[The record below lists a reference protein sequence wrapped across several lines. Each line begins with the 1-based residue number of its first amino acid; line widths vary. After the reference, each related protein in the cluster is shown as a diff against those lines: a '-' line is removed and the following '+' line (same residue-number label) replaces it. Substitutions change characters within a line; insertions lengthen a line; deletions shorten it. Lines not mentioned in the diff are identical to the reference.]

1 MRCAGLVA
9 HSGKQ
14 GAAEFIGRI
23 RRTLEENGVLVLGE
37 DELRSEKE
45 HPEMILSLG
54 GDGTLLGCVPYALR
68 TGAPLIG
75 FNLGHLGFLT
85 QGMPRDPEDAVRRL
99 LDGRYIV
106 EERMLIS
113 AALYRNGVRAGE
125 WTGLNDAVISRNG
138 FSRLMELRFLVDGQD
153 AGLFM
158 ADGLIIST
166 PTGSTGYSLSAGGP
180 VVAPGVGCLIA
191 TPICPHSLQ
200 TRPMVAD
207 GGSILRIRLE
217 SGRKQRGALEIDGRP
232 RFGLE
237 DGDEV
242 EIRRADRT
250 LRLARFDGTSFFRLV
265 REKLME
271 WSKEQDL

>member
-9 HSGKQ
+9 HSGKKN
-14 GAAEFIGRI
+14 AADIIGRI
-23 RRTLEENGVLVLGE
+23 RRTLEENGVLVVDE
-37 DELRSEKE
+37 DELRDGAAQ
-45 HPEMILSLG
+45 PDMILSLG

-85 QGMPRDPEDAVRRL
+85 QGMPEDPEEAVRCL

-113 AALYRNGVRAGE
+113 ATLYRNGVSAGE

-138 FSRLMELRFLVDGQD
+138 YSRLMELRFLVDGQD

-191 TPICPHSLQ
+191 APICAHSLQ
-200 TRPMVAD
+200 NRPMVTDA
-207 GGSILRIRLE
+207 GSVLRVRLE
-217 SGRKQRGALEIDGRP
+217 KGRRQRGALEIDGRP
-232 RFGLE
+232 CFGLE
-237 DGDEV
+237 DGDEI
-242 EIRRADRT
+242 EIRKSERT
-250 LRLARFDGTSFFRLV
+250 LHLARFTETSFFRLV
-265 REKLME
+265 REKLSE